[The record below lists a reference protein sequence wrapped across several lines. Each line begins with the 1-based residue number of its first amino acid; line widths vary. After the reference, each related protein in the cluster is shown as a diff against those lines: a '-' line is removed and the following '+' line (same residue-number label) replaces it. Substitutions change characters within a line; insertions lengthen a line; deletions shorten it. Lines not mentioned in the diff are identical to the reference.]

1 MNAVDYQPMFAEMA
15 NTQRDGMR
23 YAELRDRLV
32 TEHLP
37 LARHIADRFAE
48 RGESVEDLRQ
58 VAALGLI
65 HAVDRFDAARGI
77 DFLAFAVPTIT
88 GEVRRYLRDQG
99 WAVRVPRRLKELCT
113 SIDSA
118 RVDLAR
124 RTGRSP
130 KPTEVARHL
139 GISVDEVY
147 EGLHATSAH
156 HLLSLDEMTGGELDT
171 TDGLVGDD
179 PALEVVE
186 LQHALDP
193 MLRGLPRRE
202 RRIVVLRFFR
212 GMTQSQ
218 IADSVGV
225 SQMHVSRLLSRS
237 LARLRAL
244 LDDV

>member
-1 MNAVDYQPMFAEMA
+1 MSAVDYQPLFHEMA
-15 NTQRDGMR
+15 ASDGTR
-23 YAELRDRLV
+23 HQQLRDQLV

-37 LARHIADRFAE
+37 MARHIADRFAE

-65 HAVDRFDAARGI
+65 HAVDRFDAGRGI

-99 WAVRVPRRLKELCT
+99 WAVRVPRRLKELCV
-113 SIDSA
+113 SIDGAHVELS
-118 RVDLAR
+118 R

-130 KPTEVARHL
+130 TPSEVARRL
-139 GISVDEVY
+139 NVSVDEVY
-147 EGLHATSAH
+147 EGLHAMSAH
-156 HLLSLDEMTGGELDT
+156 HLLSLDELGADKLD
-171 TDGLVGDD
+171 GVVSDD

-237 LARLRAL
+237 LARLRSL
-244 LDDV
+244 LDDG